1 VKSSFY
7 SEYRRKS
14 NSVRFYLLTIVVCS
28 IVLIGCAPSPTFIK
42 SNIEQKQIKAIAIMP
57 VVDKRNVVE
66 NTVQPHGSLSIIEE
80 LLSEKIMDKDYDVLL
95 PGSVRNIIK
104 EKRIENISPEN
115 LCSLLKVDGIL
126 FSELLDYNDVF
137 FINHSLKMDFRLF
150 DAKGDSLWINNIDAS
165 DKPYLSAIG
174 YSLGWTIGIS
184 INSSISSEDKS
195 AAILAG
201 VAGAVIGYAIA
212 DGIVNETSRSIDG
225 GLFSLPD
232 GKGSGKEIIK

>member
-1 VKSSFY
+1 
-7 SEYRRKS
+7 
-14 NSVRFYLLTIVVCS
+14 
-28 IVLIGCAPSPTFIK
+28 
-42 SNIEQKQIKAIAIMP
+42 MP

-80 LLSEKIMDKDYDVLL
+80 LLSKKIMDKDYDVLL
-95 PGSVRNIIK
+95 PGSLRNIIK

-137 FINHSLKMDFRLF
+137 FINHSLKMDLRLF

-184 INSSISSEDKS
+184 VNSSISSEDKS
-195 AAILAG
+195 SAILAG
-201 VAGAVIGYAIA
+201 VAGAVLGYAIA

-225 GLFSLPD
+225 GLYSLPD
-232 GKGSGKEIIK
+232 GKGSGKEIK